1 MALHI
6 VEEHGLTDVGRQRK
20 TNEDSYVES
29 SPIFAVADGMGGARA
44 GEVASRIAVEAFDDD
59 RDRHDSH
66 EAQLAGIARAANR
79 RIHDLA
85 REDESLAGMGTTLTA
100 LMVGETDVAIGHVGD
115 SRAYRFRDDALERLT
130 TDHSLV
136 EEMVRKGQISPEE
149 AEVHP
154 QRSIITRALGPE
166 PDVEVETFTTPGR
179 GGDVYL
185 ICSDGLT
192 GMVPERQMEEVLHAR
207 ETLADVAQEL
217 VNLANANG
225 GRDNITVVLF
235 RLGEQETGTPEEDTG
250 EIDSAAVAAGVAA
263 SAGTAAP
270 ARESGAGP
278 AGPEGETFLLD
289 AATAEHARR
298 QAAPGTEEHAPDGP
312 PEARSSAARGDTAEH
327 PPAREAADRSAAVR
341 RRRRGR
347 RLRAGLVTLLLVTV
361 VCVGAVAGVRRL
373 FFLGTNDQGL
383 VTLYRGLPYDGP
395 LGMSLYDEQYASA
408 VPATSLKPV
417 LRTRILDHQLRDRRD
432 AADLVHRLEVARTG
446 AR

>member
-1 MALHI
+1 VALHI

-44 GEVASRIAVEAFDDD
+44 GEVASRIAVEAFEED
-59 RDRHDSH
+59 RDHHESH
-66 EAQLAGIARAANR
+66 EAQLAAIACTANR

-85 REDESLAGMGTTLTA
+85 REDESRAGMGTTLTA
-100 LMVGETDVAIGHVGD
+100 LMVGESEVAIGHVGD
-115 SRAYRFRDDALERLT
+115 SRAYRFREEALERLT

-166 PDVEVETFTTPGR
+166 PDVDVETFTTPGR

-192 GMVPERQMEEVLHAR
+192 GMVPERQMKEVLHAR

-235 RLGEQETGTPEEDTG
+235 RLGEERTEAAEDDTG
-250 EIDSAAVAAGVAA
+250 EIDPAAVAAGVAA
-263 SAGTAAP
+263 GAGAAGPQSSTAAP
-270 ARESGAGP
+270 AA
-278 AGPEGETFLLD
+278 PEGETFLLD

-298 QAAPGTEEHAPDGP
+298 QAGARRIEEHT
-312 PEARSSAARGDTAEH
+312 PERPHGAAATTAQGDTAEH
-327 PPAREAADRSAAVR
+327 RPAREAASRKAT

-347 RLRAGLVTLLLVTV
+347 PVRAALVTV
-361 VCVGAVAGVRRL
+361 LLVGLLCVGAVAGARRL
-373 FFLGTNDQGL
+373 FFLGTNDQG
-383 VTLYRGLPYDGP
+383 VITLYRGLPYDGP
-395 LGMSLYDEQYASA
+395 LGVSLYGEEYASA
-408 VPATSLKPV
+408 VPAASLQPV
-417 LRTRILDHQLRDRRD
+417 LRSRILDHQLRDQRD
-432 AADLVHRLEVARTG
+432 ATDLVRRLEVARTA